1 MTNTSAPQSVSFA
14 TLVQLFFTEYLIS
27 QRAMS
32 PCTIA
37 SYRDSIMLFLDFTR
51 FHIGKTPTELNLADI
66 KPDLILA
73 FLDHLELERHNTVR
87 SRDLRLAALRTFLNF
102 AGRRDVSHLQDIEQ
116 ALGVPMKH
124 FETPMLNYLSRE
136 EMIAILG
143 QPSKTWTSKRD
154 HLLLNML
161 YNTGARVSEII
172 KVTVGDVILEGSA
185 FVHLHGKGRKERIT
199 PLWKSTVQEIRGWLR
214 QNPILVTDSALL
226 PGKSGHAMTRFN
238 VTQRLKIAVDKASN
252 VYKGLS
258 NKKISPHTI
267 RHTTAMH
274 LLQSGVAFSVI
285 ALWLGH
291 ESTTTTHRYVEAN
304 LAMKQAALER
314 LQETSVNMSRYSVQ
328 DDALMQFLQAL

>member
-1 MTNTSAPQSVSFA
+1 MTKIIAPQSISFA
-14 TLVQLFFTEYLIS
+14 ALIQLFFTEYLIS

-37 SYRDSIMLFLDFTR
+37 SYRDSMMLFLNFTQT
-51 FHIGKTPTELNLADI
+51 HIGKSPTELNLGDI
-66 KPDLILA
+66 KPNLILA
-73 FLDHLELERHNTVR
+73 FLDYLEQERHNTVR
-87 SRDLRLAALRTFLNF
+87 SRNLRLAALRTFLNF

-116 ALGVPMKH
+116 ALGIPMKH
-124 FETPMLNYLSRE
+124 FETPILNYLSRE

-143 QPSKTWTSKRD
+143 QPGRTWTSKRD

-238 VTQRLKIAVDKASN
+238 VTQRLKIAVDKARK
-252 VYKGLS
+252 VYKGFS

>member
-1 MTNTSAPQSVSFA
+1 MSNTTAPQPISFA
-14 TLVQLFFTEYLIS
+14 TLVQLFFTEYLMS

-32 PCTIA
+32 PCTIT
-37 SYRDSIMLFLDFTR
+37 SYRDSMMLFLDFTR
-51 FHIGKTPTELNLADI
+51 THIGKSPTELNLSDI
-66 KPDLILA
+66 KPDLILS
-73 FLDHLELERHNTVR
+73 FLDYLEQERHNTVR
-87 SRDLRLAALRTFLNF
+87 SRNLRLAALRTFLNF

-116 ALGVPMKH
+116 ALGIPMKH
-124 FETPMLNYLSRE
+124 FEMPMLDYLSRE
-136 EMIAILG
+136 EMIAVLG
-143 QPSKTWTSKRD
+143 QPGKNWTSKRD

-172 KVTVGDVILEGSA
+172 KVKVGDVLLEGSA
-185 FVHLHGKGRKERIT
+185 FVHLHGKGRKERTT

-226 PGKSGHAMTRFN
+226 PNRNGHAMTRFN
-238 VTQRLKIAVDKASN
+238 VNQRLKIAVDKVN
-252 VYKGLS
+252 MIYKGLS

-304 LAMKQAALER
+304 LAMKQAALEK
-314 LQETSVNMSRYSVQ
+314 LQETSVNMNRYSAQ
-328 DDALMQFLQAL
+328 DDTLMQFLQAL